1 MTLRATIVSLPLV
14 VGLAYTAGTVRGV
27 DWRPAP
33 EARPACYAQV
43 QLESGAASRLY
54 MPCETVPLP
63 VLLRS
68 TVIDDKSKR
77 TGRVHAVKLFY
88 DRLPA
93 EEEAATAS
101 VTKAAPGKS
110 AAGCKPGRTRNR
122 YGICGRWR

>member
-1 MTLRATIVSLPLV
+1 MTLRATIVALPLV
-14 VGLAYTAGTVRGV
+14 VGVAYTAGTMRGV
-27 DWRPAP
+27 DWTPAP
-33 EARPACYAQV
+33 EAKPTCYAQV
-43 QLESGAASRLY
+43 QLGPDAASRLY

-77 TGRVHAVKLFY
+77 TDRVHAVKLFY
-88 DRLPA
+88 DRVEPDEVPPA
-93 EEEAATAS
+93 RAAT
-101 VTKAAPGKS
+101 AAPGKN